1 MRGLRNFLVPAG
13 AQRGAPTAG
22 PHSPSRFDLTC
33 VPGALPRDRAAPAH
47 RPGRLQRGVGE
58 GLTGKGIRGMIT
70 APGLGDPVGG
80 PAPAL
85 AARHLP
91 NMRHEHDEQ
100 PTDTPHHSKFPGA

>member
-1 MRGLRNFLVPAG
+1 
-13 AQRGAPTAG
+13 
-22 PHSPSRFDLTC
+22 
-33 VPGALPRDRAAPAH
+33 
-47 RPGRLQRGVGE
+47 
-58 GLTGKGIRGMIT
+58 MIT

-100 PTDTPHHSKFPGA
+100 PTDTPHHSNFPGA